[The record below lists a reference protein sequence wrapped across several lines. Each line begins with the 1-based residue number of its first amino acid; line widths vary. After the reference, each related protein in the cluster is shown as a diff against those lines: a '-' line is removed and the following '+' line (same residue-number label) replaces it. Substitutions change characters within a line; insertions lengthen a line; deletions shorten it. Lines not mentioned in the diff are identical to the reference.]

1 MTIPLPQA
9 SEPTGDAIAGSVLP
23 LRDAEALIASLQDVT
38 SVRITATPTGGIEA
52 VHVLVTGATPAKQHV
67 RNIESALMAR
77 LGLKVDHRKISIAAT
92 AAGAGRVG
100 GDGAAEAIVPPHRP
114 AVVPGRSVYFE
125 DVEVRG
131 SRARGVTCRVTLR
144 VAGECFAGEAEEGV
158 PSDRNRVEVAARAA
172 VAALGLA
179 GASHGVVALE
189 GARLLPMFDR
199 EFVFVGLVV
208 RQGREQVM
216 LTGTCEV
223 KDSVETAAVLAVL
236 DASNRWLGQSDAGS
250 PFGPRN

>member
-1 MTIPLPQA
+1 VTIPLSQP

-23 LRDAEALIASLQDVT
+23 LRDAEALIATLQDVT

-52 VHVLVTGATPAKQHV
+52 VHVLVSGATPAKQHV

-92 AAGAGRVG
+92 ASRTP
-100 GDGAAEAIVPPHRP
+100 GDAATTALLPPAP
-114 AVVPGRSVYFE
+114 VVATPGRHVYFE
-125 DVEVRG
+125 DVEIRG

-144 VAGECFAGEAEEGV
+144 VDGESYAGEAEEGV
-158 PSDRNRVEVAARAA
+158 PSDRNRVEVAARAT

-179 GASHGVVALE
+179 GPAHGVLVLE
-189 GARLLPMFDR
+189 GARVLSMFDR

-208 RQGREQVM
+208 RQGREQMM

-223 KDSVETAAVLAVL
+223 RDSVETAAALAVL
-236 DASNRWLGQSDAGS
+236 DATNRWIGRSRAVS
-250 PFGPRN
+250 PFDLRT